1 MLKIYQRL
9 WQVTWAE
16 QWQYRANTLMYLLYW
31 LVSPVVY
38 LSVWTTIARSQGSV
52 GGLTPNDFVTYYMTL
67 LIIDQLTSDITIYN
81 FAFKVQDGTLSNDL
95 IRPIHPMLTSVLVNN
110 LAFKMLTLLALLPVW
125 GVLWLLFQ
133 PVFSGVT
140 WQGILLALPAVAV
153 GFLINFLLN
162 AALACVSFWTTR
174 VWALHEFFMGL
185 GTLFSGQFVPLTL
198 MPPLVQTIARFLPFQ
213 LTKYFLIELVLGRLS
228 TAEILQGYLMGLLWL
243 GLALLLFLWAWR
255 NGVKKFSAVGA

>member
-52 GGLTPNDFVTYYMTL
+52 GGLTPNDFVIYYMTL
-67 LIIDQLTSDITIYN
+67 LIIDQLTSDITIHN

-95 IRPIHPMLTSVLVNN
+95 TRPIHPMLTTVLISNI
-110 LAFKMLTLLALLPVW
+110 AFKMLTLLALLPVW
-125 GVLWLLFQ
+125 AVLWFLFQ
-133 PVFSGVT
+133 PDFTGVT
-140 WQGILLALPAVAV
+140 WQGFVLVLPAVIL

-162 AALACVSFWTTR
+162 AALACVAFWTTR
-174 VWALHEFFMGL
+174 VWALHELFMGIA
-185 GTLFSGQFVPLTL
+185 TLFSGQFVPLTL
-198 MPPLVQTIARFLPFQ
+198 MPPLIQSVARFLPFQ
-213 LTKYFLIELVLGRLS
+213 LTKYFLIEIILGRLS
-228 TAEILQGYLMGLLWL
+228 PADILQGYLMGVIWL
-243 GLALLLFLWAWR
+243 VVALLLFRWAWN